1 MIFLRVL
8 TSSGRCVR
16 SIFTRQHYTMIPC
29 SCKGFLMFSCIFLQ
43 IILYRI
49 TLRPVLKTGACHHP
63 SHFVDQDLQEAM
75 RALGL
80 LSQLQYQRKLE
91 ATGTG
96 ASQGASATSRIRSCP
111 STGFLKYSSC
121 GL

>member
-1 MIFLRVL
+1 MIFLSVL
-8 TSSGRCVR
+8 TSLGRCVR

-29 SCKGFLMFSCIFLQ
+29 ICKGFMLFSCISQQLF
-43 IILYRI
+43 LYRN
-49 TLRPVLKTGACHHP
+49 TLRPVLKTGDCHDP

-80 LSQLQYQRKLE
+80 LSQLQYQRRLE

>member
-29 SCKGFLMFSCIFLQ
+29 SCKGFLMFSCIFRQ
-43 IILYRI
+43 NILYRN
-49 TLRPVLKTGACHHP
+49 TLRPVLKTGACHDP
-63 SHFVDQDLQEAM
+63 SHSVDQDPQEAM

-80 LSQLQYQRKLE
+80 LSQLQYHTTQ

-96 ASQGASATSRIRSCP
+96 ASQDVSAIDRTHSGPNIKP
-111 STGFLKYSSC
+111 
-121 GL
+121 